1 MQRCT
6 CIQDFQTRDLL
17 DPSFQNQGV
26 QVKIVVVVV
35 VFREGELINIHEFVI
50 NFQIFMNLL
59 VGK

>member
-1 MQRCT
+1 MQR
-6 CIQDFQTRDLL
+6 CIQDFQTGDLL